1 MTVPNRRSR
10 VPLYRQLADD
20 LAARIATGELRPG
33 DRLPGETELAERHG
47 VHRLTIRQAL
57 ADLAARGLIN
67 TVHGRGSFVA
77 ERPIR
82 HDISGDREASLTRAM
97 AATGRSV
104 RQQLLRVQRD
114 DEPQVRRALGTRARL
129 RRFDLL
135 RFVDEAPWTLTRTW
149 LPERRF
155 RGLERHWT
163 GDSSLYEALEQN
175 YGVRMRRANRTI
187 WTEPAGPLEGEHL
200 LMPVGSPLLVMAGL
214 NVTEDGDPVAMVE
227 HRGRGDRVQF
237 TVRFGDG

>member
-1 MTVPNRRSR
+1 MLNRRSA
-10 VPLYRQLADD
+10 VPLYRQLAET
-20 LAARIATGELRPG
+20 LEARMRAGELKPG

-57 ADLAARGLIN
+57 GELAARGLIV
-67 TVHGRGSFVA
+67 TVHGSGSFVA
-77 ERPIR
+77 DPPIR

-114 DEPQVRRALGTRARL
+114 DDPGARTLLRTRAHL

-135 RFVDEAPWTLTRTW
+135 RFVDEAPWTLSRMW

-155 RGLERHWT
+155 RNLERHWA
-163 GDSSLYEALEQN
+163 GDSSLYDALDRH
-175 YGVRMRRANRTI
+175 YGLRMRRAGRTI
-187 WTEPAGPLEGEHL
+187 WTEPAGPVDGEHL
-200 LMPVGSPLLVMAGL
+200 LIAIGSPLLIMGGL
-214 NVTEDGDPVAMVE
+214 NITEDGEPVVVVE

-237 TVRFGDG
+237 TVRFRDR

>member
-1 MTVPNRRSR
+1 MTALHRKSR

-20 LAARIATGELRPG
+20 LETRMRSGALGAGE
-33 DRLPGETELAERHG
+33 RLPSELELAERHG

-57 ADLAARGLIN
+57 ADLSARGLIH

-77 ERPIR
+77 EPPIR
-82 HDISGDREASLTRAM
+82 YDISGTREASLTRAM
-97 AATGRSV
+97 RESGRAV

-114 DEPQVRRALGTRARL
+114 DLPAAQRALGTRGHL

-135 RFVDEAPWTLTRTW
+135 RFVDDTPWTLSHTW

-155 RGLERHWT
+155 RGLERHWA
-163 GDSSLYEALEQN
+163 GDSSLYDALDEH
-175 YGVRMRRANRTI
+175 YGLRMRRAHRTI

-200 LMPVGSPLLVMAGL
+200 LVAVGSPLLIMSGL
-214 NVTEDGDPVAMVE
+214 NVTDSGDPVAMVE
-227 HRGRGDRVQF
+227 HRGRGDRMQF
-237 TVRFGDG
+237 TVRFDDS

>member
-1 MTVPNRRSR
+1 MTVLDRHSS
-10 VPLYRQLADD
+10 VPLYRQLAEA
-20 LAARIATGELRPG
+20 LAARMRAGELKPG
-33 DRLPGETELAERHG
+33 DRLPGEAELAEHHG

-57 ADLAARGLIN
+57 AELAARGLIV
-67 TVHGRGSFVA
+67 TVHGSGSFVA

-114 DEPQVRRALGTRARL
+114 DDADARRALGTRAHL

-135 RFVDEAPWTLTRTW
+135 RFVDDAPWTLSHTW

-155 RGLERHWT
+155 RSLERHWA
-163 GDSSLYEALEQN
+163 GESSLYDALEQH
-175 YGVRMRRANRTI
+175 YGLRMRRADRTI
-187 WTEPAGPLEGEHL
+187 WTEPAGPVEGEHL
-200 LMPVGSPLLVMAGL
+200 LVPVGSPLLVMGGL
-214 NVTEDGDPVAMVE
+214 NITADGEPIAFVE

-237 TVRFGDG
+237 TVRFHDV